1 MSIGQLSAV
10 IEAPTQGTYHSG
22 VSPEDRA
29 WELLAPALAGRSRV
43 RVSLDRGK
51 NYPAR
56 CEQDL
61 RARRPAAPAAV
72 MVYSLAGTASTIFLD
87 LDSSRGGVDA
97 VTKDAEG
104 LREWLGR
111 NGAQWVED
119 VSPSG
124 GRHLYLPLVEAIP
137 FTEARDFV
145 EALELR
151 FTTIDPSPHR
161 SVASGCCRVPGSAH
175 RTGGV
180 QKLTQVIGEAI
191 LAVSERN
198 APDVWGTL
206 WRETAELR
214 ARINQP
220 ATPALGEIDRGQLIG
235 LSSQVLRIAR
245 EGAYDHARYRSP
257 SEARMAVIAG
267 AVRQGLTVTDIQ
279 QKMLTGAWPA
289 LAGLYA
295 KYAPGTR
302 LTVLSREWRRAQEF
316 IALSLQKGTVGGAQ
330 KSVYKS
336 DTSNNKTQGEHPTT
350 HSEFLKAWSRARSV
364 CERRLTGSKD
374 NLGLRMMLRALEEA
388 SSKTGTRDISFGVRA
403 HALATGAHPSTVA
416 AQLQML
422 SEMDAPLIR
431 KVATGRGRDADTYE
445 LQLPDVGDLSPNR
458 RRKVHAVRPAF
469 RELGLPA
476 AFVYEE
482 LENSGDP
489 LQTSD
494 LVEATGLGR
503 STTHRALETL
513 ASWGLARWNKTGWVL
528 GSACLKACAE
538 LLGVIEAVIRQQSLY
553 KKQRVRWH
561 AWLES
566 RQHHP
571 GQVAEADE
579 EYPYWL
585 FEPDDPTLF
594 EMTAESRV

>member
-1 MSIGQLSAV
+1 MSIGQPSAV

-22 VSPEDRA
+22 VSPEDHA

-61 RARRPAAPAAV
+61 RPRRPTAPAAV
-72 MVYSLAGTASTIFLD
+72 MVYSLAGMASTIFLD

-104 LREWLGR
+104 LRDWLGR

-119 VSPSG
+119 ISPSG
-124 GRHLYLPLVEAIP
+124 GRHLYLPLAEEIP
-137 FTEARDFV
+137 FTEARNFV
-145 EALELR
+145 EALERR
-151 FTTIDPSPHR
+151 FATIDPSPHR
-161 SVASGCCRVPGSAH
+161 SVASGCCRVPGSTH
-175 RTGGV
+175 RAGGA
-180 QKLTQVIGEAI
+180 QKLTQAIGEAV

-198 APDVWGTL
+198 APDVWGRL
-206 WRETAELR
+206 WQETAELR
-214 ARINQP
+214 ASSNQ
-220 ATPALGEIDRGQLIG
+220 AVTPALREIDHGRLIG

-245 EGAYDHARYRSP
+245 EGTYDHARYRSP

-267 AVRQGLTVTDIQ
+267 SVRQGLTVTDIQ

-295 KYAPGTR
+295 KYAPRTR
-302 LTVLSREWRRAQEF
+302 FAILSREWRRAQEF
-316 IALSLQKGTVGGAQ
+316 IATTVQKEGIGESQRRV
-330 KSVYKS
+330 SKS
-336 DTSNNKTQGEHPTT
+336 DTSNNKTQGGHPTT
-350 HSEFLKAWSRARSV
+350 HGEFLNAWSQARSR
-364 CERRLTGSKD
+364 CERSLMGSKD

-388 SSKTGTRDISFGVRA
+388 SAKTGTREISFGVRA

-416 AQLQML
+416 AQLQTL

-431 KVATGRGRDADTYE
+431 KVSTGRGRDADTYE
-445 LQLPDVGDLSPNR
+445 LQLPYVADPPPKR
-458 RRKVHAVRPAF
+458 RHKVHAVRPAF

-482 LENSGDP
+482 LENSRAP
-489 LQTSD
+489 LQASD
-494 LVEATGLGR
+494 LVQATGLGK
-503 STTHRALETL
+503 STIHRALENL
-513 ASWGLARWNKTGWVL
+513 ASWGLARWVKKGWVL
-528 GSACLKACAE
+528 GPACLKACAE

-553 KKQRVRWH
+553 KKQRERWH

-571 GQVAEADE
+571 GHIPEADE

-585 FEPDDPTLF
+585 FEPDDPTQP
-594 EMTAESRV
+594 

>member
-1 MSIGQLSAV
+1 MSIGQLPAV
-10 IEAPTQGTYHSG
+10 IEAPTQVTYHSG

-29 WELLAPALAGRSRV
+29 WELLAPALAGRNRV
-43 RVSLDRGK
+43 RVSLDRGE

-72 MVYSLAGTASTIFLD
+72 MVYSLAGMASTIFLD
-87 LDSSRGGVDA
+87 LDSSRGGANA
-97 VTKDAEG
+97 VTKDTER
-104 LREWLGR
+104 LRDWLGR

-124 GRHLYLPLVEAIP
+124 GRHLYLPLAEAIP

-145 EALELR
+145 EALERR
-151 FTTIDPSPHR
+151 FTTLDPSPHR
-161 SVASGCCRVPGSAH
+161 SVASGCCRVPGSTH
-175 RTGGV
+175 RSGGV

-198 APDVWGTL
+198 GPDVWNRL
-206 WRETAELR
+206 WTQTAELR
-214 ARINQP
+214 TANDQLSMSVP
-220 ATPALGEIDRGQLIG
+220 EEIDHSQRIG

-245 EGAYDHARYRSP
+245 DGIYDHARYRSP

-267 AVRQGLTVTDIQ
+267 SVRQGLAMTDVQ

-295 KYAPGTR
+295 KYTPRTR
-302 LTVLSREWRRAQEF
+302 LSVLSREWRRAQEF
-316 IALSLQKGTVGGAQ
+316 IALSLQRGAVEHAQ
-330 KSVYKS
+330 KSVYRS
-336 DTSNNKTQGEHPTT
+336 DTSNNKTRGEHPTAD
-350 HSEFLKAWSRARSV
+350 SEFLKAWSQARSAR
-364 CERRLTGSKD
+364 ERDLRGSRD

-388 SSKTGTRDISFGVRA
+388 SAKTGTREISFGVRA
-403 HALATGAHPSTVA
+403 HALAIGVHPSTVA
-416 AQLQML
+416 AYLQIL
-422 SEMDAPLIR
+422 SEMDRPLVR
-431 KVATGRGRDADTYE
+431 KISAGRGRDADTYE
-445 LQLPDVGDLSPNR
+445 LTLPEVRDVSQGR

-482 LENSGDP
+482 LENSTGP
-489 LQTSD
+489 LQTSE
-494 LVEATGLGR
+494 LVKATGLGR

-513 ASWGLARWNKTGWVL
+513 ASWGLAQWGKNGWVL
-528 GSACLKACAE
+528 GTACLKACAE

-566 RQHHP
+566 RQRLP
-571 GQVAEADE
+571 GQIAEADE

-585 FEPDDPTLF
+585 FEPDDPIQL
-594 EMTAESRV
+594 